1 MSATTELTPRGREG
15 TLSAQTYPTSAPDRG
30 RMKVATEELLRKR
43 DGKQKEDAM
52 GMMIIRHKVRDYG
65 QWRPIFDGHVEM
77 QRAAGLINPRV
88 YHSADSNKSEIV
100 VVFDTED
107 TKKAKDFA
115 ASADL
120 KEAMIKAGVLDT
132 PTIYFLE
139 SID

>member
-1 MSATTELTPRGREG
+1 MSATTELTSRGREG
-15 TLSAQTYPTSAPDRG
+15 QTLPDQRVRWG
-30 RMKVATEELLRKR
+30 RMKVATKELLRKR

-65 QWRPIFDGHVEM
+65 QWRPIFDEHVEM
-77 QRAAGLINPRV
+77 QRAAGLFNPRV